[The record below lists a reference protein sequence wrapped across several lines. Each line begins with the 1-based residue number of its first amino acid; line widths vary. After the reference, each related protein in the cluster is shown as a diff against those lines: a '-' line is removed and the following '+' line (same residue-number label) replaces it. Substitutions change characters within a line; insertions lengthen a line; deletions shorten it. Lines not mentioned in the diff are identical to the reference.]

1 MPLLYKLDYNTFCLW
16 LFIYRHWIAYTFIY
30 HLWLGQECAYALALR
45 WRSEDTTCHGPSSL
59 SAILPAQMWFGLVW
73 AFFLFFCFVLSFKKK
88 LSRVPWLTWKIL
100 ENQEKYLR
108 TNKDSTLTLGTNS
121 AECDQFYSTLTA
133 PRVHI
138 LNTGESAIARVAIQ
152 FLSCH

>member
-1 MPLLYKLDYNTFCLW
+1 MHWPSGGGQRTQLVMAHPLFL
-16 LFIYRHWIAYTFIY
+16 
-30 HLWLGQECAYALALR
+30 
-45 WRSEDTTCHGPSSL
+45 PSYQPRCGL
-59 SAILPAQMWFGLVW
+59 VWFGL
-73 AFFLFFCFVLSFKKK
+73 FFFSFVLSFKKK